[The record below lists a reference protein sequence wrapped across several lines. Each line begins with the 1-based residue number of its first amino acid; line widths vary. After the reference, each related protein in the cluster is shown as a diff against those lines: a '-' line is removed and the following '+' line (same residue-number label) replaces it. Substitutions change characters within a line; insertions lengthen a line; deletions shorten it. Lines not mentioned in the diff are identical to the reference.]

1 MPRKLPKRTS
11 LTSKLPDT
19 LSGAVRIPPHSYESE
34 EAVLGSLLIDK
45 NAVIKIADFLEAE
58 DFYKPSHQAIYVA
71 MMELYSAGEPIDV
84 LSVINRLK
92 ETSELE
98 GAGGELS
105 ITHLATV
112 VPTAGHVTHYA
123 KIVQA
128 TATRRRLISAA
139 ADITEMGF
147 QEKEDLQTMLDASE
161 QTLFSV
167 SKDYKH
173 QKFTRLSEAL
183 EDAFVRID
191 KLHRGESSLR
201 GVPTGFRQLDLKLS
215 GWQKS
220 DLIVLA
226 SRPSVGK
233 TTLALDFAR
242 HAAASGVPVGVFSLE
257 MSKDQLV
264 DRLLASHAHV
274 DLWKL
279 RTGKLEAGGGEFDDF
294 SRLSG
299 AMEELTG
306 LPIFIDDHA
315 SNNVM
320 GMRTMARRLQAE
332 HGLGLLVIDYL
343 QLMESSR
350 YQDNRV
356 QEVSDIS
363 RSLKKLAIELD
374 VPIIAL
380 SQLNRAIEMRVDQR
394 PKLSDLRES
403 GSIEQDSD
411 IVMFLHRQPVD
422 DGSGE
427 RPAALDIDLLIEKHR
442 NGPTGEVNLRF
453 HTSQVTF
460 SEPEEI
466 YSDVQITAEAVVS

>member
-1 MPRKLPKRTS
+1 M
-11 LTSKLPDT
+11 SKMKEMSEGL
-19 LSGAVRIPPHSYESE
+19 RIPPHSYEAE
-34 EAVLGSLLIDK
+34 ESVLGSLMVDK
-45 NAVIKIADFLEAE
+45 NAIVKIADFLGAE
-58 DFYKPSHQAIYVA
+58 DFYKTRHQTIYAA
-71 MMELYSAGEPIDV
+71 MVELYNSGEPIDV
-84 LSVINRLK
+84 LSVIHRLK
-92 ETSELE
+92 ERGELE
-98 GAGGELS
+98 EVGGEVAV
-105 ITHLATV
+105 THLATV
-112 VPTAGHVTHYA
+112 VPTAGHVVHYA
-123 KIVQA
+123 RIVQG

-147 QEKEDLQTMLDASE
+147 TEADDVQTTLDSAE

-183 EDAFVRID
+183 EDAFARID
-191 KLHRGESSLR
+191 KLQKGESALR
-201 GVPTGFRQLDLKLS
+201 GVPTGFKQLDLKLA

-226 SRPSVGK
+226 ARPSVGK
-233 TTLALDFAR
+233 STLALDFAR
-242 HAAASGVPVGVFSLE
+242 HAASAGTPVGIFSLE
-257 MSKDQLV
+257 MSRDQLV
-264 DRLLASHAHV
+264 DRLLAAHAHV

-279 RTGKLEAGGGEFDDF
+279 RTGRLESGAEEFDDF
-294 SRLSG
+294 SRLG
-299 AMEELTG
+299 QAMGELSQ
-306 LPIFIDDHA
+306 LPIYIDDHA

-332 HGLGLLVIDYL
+332 FGLGLLVIDYL

-363 RSLKKLAIELD
+363 RSLKKLAIELN

-380 SQLNRAIEMRVDQR
+380 SQLNRSIEMRVDQR

-403 GSIEQDSD
+403 GSIEQDAD
-411 IVMFLHRQPVD
+411 IVMFLHRQPGNGEEASAAVD
-422 DGSGE
+422 
-427 RPAALDIDLLIEKHR
+427 LDLLIEKHR
-442 NGPTGEVNLRF
+442 NGPTGDVSLRF

-460 SEPEEI
+460 AEPEEF
-466 YSDVQITAEAVVS
+466 YSDAQIPAEETVAA